1 MLGVTYKDVGIDIRK
16 IKQSQTSIGKLISST
31 HRLQKGIKTMSGFG
45 HYAGIVEIPGGRLL
59 ATHTD
64 GVGTKV
70 IIAQMMKKYDT
81 IGIDCVAMNVND
93 VICTGAIPV
102 SFVDYI
108 AANRNDQKAFK
119 EIVRGLVK
127 GAKKAKVPIVGGETA
142 ILPDLISGKNFS
154 FDLAGMVVGMLDK
167 QDMILG
173 DAVNTGDIIIGVKS
187 SGLHSNGYS
196 LARKVLLSKY
206 SLRDKIRGLGVLGE
220 ALLEPTEIYVQ
231 PVLDAIKECDIH
243 GLAHIT
249 GGSFTKLLRL
259 KKIGYVIDNL
269 PEPPKIF
276 QVIENQDVEK
286 KEMYKTFNM
295 GIGFCLI
302 VPKEEED
309 RVRNIFKKHRLQSSQ
324 IGQIRDKKGVFM
336 NSLKIA

>member
-1 MLGVTYKDVGIDIRK
+1 LGITYKDAGIDISK
-16 IKQSQTSIGKLISST
+16 IKQSQASIGKLIAST
-31 HRLQKGIKTMSGFG
+31 HKLQKKAKIMSGFG
-45 HYAGIVEIPGGRLL
+45 HYAGIVEIPGGTLL

-70 IIAQMMKKYDT
+70 MIAQSMKKYDT
-81 IGIDCVAMNVND
+81 VGIDCVAMNVND
-93 VICTGAIPV
+93 IICTGAIPI

-108 AANRNDQKAFK
+108 AANRNDQEIFK
-119 EIVRGLVK
+119 QIVRGLVK
-127 GAKKAKVPIVGGETA
+127 GAKDAQVPIVGGETA

-154 FDLAGMVVGMLDK
+154 FDLAGMVVGILNK

-173 DAVNTGDIIIGVKS
+173 NKIKKGDIIIGVNS

-196 LARKVLLSKY
+196 LARKVLSKY
-206 SLRDKIRGLGVLGE
+206 SMRDKIKGLGVLGDV
-220 ALLEPTEIYVQ
+220 LLAPTKIYVK
-231 PVLDAIKECDIH
+231 PVLQAIRECNIH

-259 KKIGYVIDNL
+259 KKTGFLLDNL
-269 PEPPKIF
+269 PISPLIF
-276 QVIENQDVEK
+276 QIIENQGVAR

-302 VPKEEED
+302 APKEEE
-309 RVRNIFKKHRLQSSQ
+309 VKISQIFKKHGFHNRQ
-324 IGQIRDKKGVFM
+324 IGRIIEKNGVYIDK
-336 NSLKIA
+336 LRIA